1 MCVLYFCTL
10 IYPGWTTFP
19 PSLTKI
25 ALLFTVMFYVIVISM
40 AVLLVYNVYEYY
52 THLIPNCSC
61 IDQIESMMMYVQ
73 ALYYTAFLV
82 MPIALLLAISVF
94 YLKRD

>member
-1 MCVLYFCTL
+1 
-10 IYPGWTTFP
+10 
-19 PSLTKI
+19 
-25 ALLFTVMFYVIVISM
+25 M